1 MILLSLLALS
11 LLFLQYP
18 ITALFDLLDTF
29 SYTTILK
36 GNLIWLALVCL
47 REPFRQ
53 WLIRNTREQTQI
65 NSIKRRK
72 NQEKKWL
79 TIEQSKRTNFLALVL
94 FGKST
99 TTPPVKPAFIACC
112 VISSSFK
119 INQLRFSSVHE
130 KTFAEKNYLVRRFGI

>member
-72 NQEKKWL
+72 NQEK
-79 TIEQSKRTNFLALVL
+79 ND
-94 FGKST
+94 
-99 TTPPVKPAFIACC
+99 
-112 VISSSFK
+112 
-119 INQLRFSSVHE
+119 
-130 KTFAEKNYLVRRFGI
+130 